1 MLNTT
6 TTTTE
11 RKLFL
16 NDELADVA
24 YNVAIGT
31 LKRIDSATA
40 DVKVSKMLR
49 GLREDKQKINNVVFA
64 NAEAN
69 SGYIVSDGYD
79 CFLVAYAYL
88 KEQTDSGKT
97 LDTVIV
103 KKLKSGK
110 EKERTVLQW
119 ACVAV
124 REYIYKHGQ
133 TDYKRIYVD
142 RQTDKDGNMES
153 EAEAMDRVYYQ
164 VGRYYDIENEKD
176 FVIQSAMVELLQDLT
191 DRQKMILHYRRQ
203 GKSTV
208 DIAEKLGV
216 SQQAISKHLAKIQ
229 ALISEK
235 LPETVRGFKEKRTAK
250 AK

>member
-1 MLNTT
+1 MLN
-6 TTTTE
+6 TTTE
-11 RKLFL
+11 RKLYC
-16 NDELADVA
+16 NDSLIDTA
-24 YNVAIGT
+24 YNVAVGT
-31 LKRIDSATA
+31 LKRIESATG
-40 DVKVSKMLR
+40 DEKVRQMLN
-49 GLREDKQKINNVVFA
+49 GLRADKNKINNPVFA
-64 NAEAN
+64 VSEAQT
-69 SGYIVSDGYD
+69 GYFVSDGYD
-79 CFLVAYAYL
+79 CFLVAYEYL
-88 KEQTDSGKT
+88 LDQTAQGKE

-124 REYIYKHGQ
+124 REYIYRHGQ
-133 TDYKRIYVD
+133 TDYKRMYVD
-142 RQTDKDGNMES
+142 RQTDKDGNKES
-153 EAEAMDRVYYQ
+153 EDEAMDRMYYQ

-176 FVIQSAMVELLQDLT
+176 YVIQSAMVELLEGLT

-208 DIAEKLGV
+208 EIAEKMGV

-229 ALISEK
+229 AAISEK